1 MPAALP
7 GRLARTRRAAAVVG
21 GLARVIVSF
30 FHPCISPTLLRRG
43 AAEAATPRQID
54 GAAAAM
60 EDDNSYVYEGSDAE
74 EEEYAYSDGDDD
86 AGITPMVLPQVR
98 CFFSLSRGE
107 GWIGGL

>member
-1 MPAALP
+1 
-7 GRLARTRRAAAVVG
+7 
-21 GLARVIVSF
+21 
-30 FHPCISPTLLRRG
+30 
-43 AAEAATPRQID
+43 
-54 GAAAAM
+54 M